1 MHFIGW
7 ELGDQLISSE
17 LCLSSEDAPDKVQ
30 DILSYEE
37 SPEKKIKQNVLER
50 KHFQTIFIGVE
61 KLMSVINGTHNAP
74 FVTFSYE
81 WFSQLSSKI
90 SE

>member
-1 MHFIGW
+1 MHFIGG

-30 DILSYEE
+30 DILNYEDPGIGNQTE
-37 SPEKKIKQNVLER
+37 SSREKNIARQSFLS
-50 KHFQTIFIGVE
+50 GAE

-81 WFSQLSSKI
+81 
-90 SE
+90 